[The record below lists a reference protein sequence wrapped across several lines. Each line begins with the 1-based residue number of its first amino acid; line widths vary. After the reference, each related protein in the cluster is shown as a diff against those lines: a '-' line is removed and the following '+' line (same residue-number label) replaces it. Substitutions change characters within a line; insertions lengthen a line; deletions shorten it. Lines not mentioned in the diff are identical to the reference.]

1 MSSSIPTREGIGRPL
16 ARYASSRRLGGYL
29 FLSGVVAVDPRDGEV
44 IERYEQLSE
53 GARSVLRSLGYCTG
67 QASVDVFEAP
77 IVAQS
82 WVVFERVRELVEAE
96 GGRLED
102 VARLVQYFTCLADY
116 PAYNRIRQIFFPE
129 PVVSTVV
136 GVQALLPDRRVRLE
150 VEATVWM
157 ASRPEP

>member
-1 MSSSIPTREGIGRPL
+1 MNPPGPPIVDGLGKPL
-16 ARYASSRRLGGYL
+16 ARYAATRRFGDFL

-44 IERYEQLSE
+44 IERYDQLSQ
-53 GARSVLRSLGYCTG
+53 AAKASLQNLGYCTG

-82 WVVFERVRELVEAE
+82 WIVLERIRELVELE
-96 GGRLED
+96 GARLED
-102 VARLVQYFTCLADY
+102 VSRLVQYFTRLSDY
-116 PAYNRIRQIFFPE
+116 PAYNRVRQIFFPA

-136 GVQALLPDRRVRLE
+136 GVAALLPDPRVRVE

-157 ASRPEP
+157 AASLR